1 MNWDAIGA
9 IAELLGAIGVIASLV
24 YLATQ
29 IRQSREQMVENTRA
43 LQAGTYQDLQRNI
56 DDVFNRLIVDPENR
70 RSIQLGMSDYSKLKE
85 DDAFLFRVWIV
96 GVLHA
101 YDNAFYQRR
110 VGLIH
115 EERWRVQL
123 GALSAA
129 LRNPGVA
136 QWWISEGYRSF
147 GPEFVALV
155 EEILAEEAEGADP
168 TR

>member
-43 LQAGTYQDLQRNI
+43 LRAGTYQDFQRNV
-56 DDVFNRLIVDPENR
+56 DEVFNRLIVDPENR
-70 RSIQLGMSDYSKLKE
+70 RPIRLGMADYAKLNE
-85 DDAFLFRVWIV
+85 DDAFLFQFWISS
-96 GVLHA
+96 VLHT
-101 YDNAFYQRR
+101 YENALYQRR
-110 VGLIH
+110 VGLLD

-123 GALSAA
+123 LALSSA
-129 LRNPGVA
+129 LLNPGVG
-136 QWWISEGYRSF
+136 QWWNAAGYRSYS
-147 GPEFVALV
+147 PEFVALV
-155 EEILAEEAEGADP
+155 EEILGEERQGGDP